1 MPHSSRS
8 TQDGNDSGGGGGG
21 GSGGVALAFLSKELR
36 RHKASL
42 RQRLDACRDASR
54 LPWHHPVWPPPST
67 WSARDLMRFA
77 TLQHH
82 ERVYQLVVDAHEQEV
97 LLRARAQAV
106 LDEADAFR
114 NAARAAVASG
124 AAEAR
129 DVPQGAAQA
138 ALTRVRSQFARVAV
152 VEGKI
157 RFMEQVGRASQ
168 SSPHPVAYVFGCP
181 VPVPVR
187 LCMHLYSCVACVV
200 CVAGLHLQSKD
211 SQRGLCRVCMVA
223 QVTMVARCGHMLCRP
238 CTVAILKRDPRC
250 PTCRERWPRATMDDF
265 MAVSDHVER
274 EATGPV
280 VHVKGAGQ

>member
-1 MPHSSRS
+1 MHHSSRS

-21 GSGGVALAFLSKELR
+21 GSGGGALALLSKELR

-157 RFMEQVGRASQ
+157 RFMEQVGRAPL
-168 SSPHPVAYVFGCP
+168 SSLHPVAYVFGCLFP
-181 VPVPVR
+181 C
-187 LCMHLYSCVACVV
+187 LCAFVCTCTRAWLGVV
-200 CVAGLHLQSKD
+200 CVVGSHLQSKD